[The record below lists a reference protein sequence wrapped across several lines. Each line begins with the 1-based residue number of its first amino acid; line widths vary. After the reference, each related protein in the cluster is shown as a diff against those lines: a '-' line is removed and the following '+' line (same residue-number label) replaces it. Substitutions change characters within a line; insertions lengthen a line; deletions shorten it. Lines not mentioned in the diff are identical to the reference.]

1 METSG
6 TREKKYSCIWY
17 LNIWSHFAINLQY
30 TIEINSKPNKTI
42 ETQKKTID
50 DQSIRR
56 PQKNQVGQTL
66 NKKKQL
72 ISVNQ
77 QNGWNQSK
85 VANRCKV
92 SFCAEA
98 NWRTMEQTKNKNNN
112 NNNNKPL
119 YSVSTYICADMY
131 QKITIMIIKATF
143 NFNMITLNLA

>member
-66 NKKKQL
+66 NKKNNWSRWISKTAETNRKWPIGAKCLFVLRPIGEQWNKQRIKIIIIIIIINHYIQL
-72 ISVNQ
+72 VHIYVLT
-77 QNGWNQSK
+77 
-85 VANRCKV
+85 C
-92 SFCAEA
+92 
-98 NWRTMEQTKNKNNN
+98 TKK
-112 NNNNKPL
+112 
-119 YSVSTYICADMY
+119 
-131 QKITIMIIKATF
+131 
-143 NFNMITLNLA
+143 